1 MKKDA
6 NKQSGAHDAT
16 SRSTD
21 RRKHKRSPL
30 KLGVRFLIADGT
42 EHTGTVTDISLG
54 GMAIQTDAEPDQGSI
69 VIAYV
74 EGFGRLEGMVA
85 RLNNKGFAVHL
96 TLSAIKREKLEERLS
111 TNKKTAP
118 QEGRRHERETTS
130 AATRI
135 VRADGRELPCRVIDL
150 SLGGVSVET
159 AEWPAL
165 GEQVMVGKMRGRVVR
180 HHELGIAIEF
190 TDIPPSRGSLAE
202 QLVAADRSAAA

>member
-1 MKKDA
+1 MTMKL
-6 NKQSGAHDAT
+6 N
-16 SRSTD
+16 
-21 RRKHKRSPL
+21 
-30 KLGVRFLIADGT
+30 VRFLLQDGS
-42 EHTGTVTDISLG
+42 EHNGQVADISVG
-54 GMAIQTDAEPDQGSI
+54 GMMIMSEAKPADGSI

-74 EGFGRLEGMVA
+74 QDLGRLEGLVS
-85 RLNNKGFAVHL
+85 RIDDHGFAVRL
-96 TLSAIKREKLEERLS
+96 TLSAMRRDKLEERLTTGRKPS
-111 TNKKTAP
+111 GA
-118 QEGRRHERETTS
+118 EGRRHERES
-130 AATRI
+130 AAGVTRI

-202 QLVAADRSAAA
+202 RLMSSTRAA

>member
-1 MKKDA
+1 MTNDA
-6 NKQSGAHDAT
+6 VNQAGSGEARGA
-16 SRSTD
+16 D
-21 RRKHKRSPL
+21 RRKHRRAAL
-30 KLGVRFLIADGT
+30 KLGVRFLLADGT
-42 EHTGTVTDISLG
+42 EHSGTVTDISLG
-54 GMAIQTDAEPDQGSI
+54 GMAIASEAEPASGSI

-85 RLNNKGFAVHL
+85 RLNSKGFAVRL

-111 TNKKTAP
+111 TNKKIAHH
-118 QEGRRHERETTS
+118 EGRKHEREATAT
-130 AATRI
+130 ATRI
-135 VRADGRELPCRVIDL
+135 IRSDGRSLPCRVIDL

-165 GEQVMVGKMRGRVVR
+165 GEQVVVGKMRGRVVR

-202 QLVAADRSAAA
+202 QLVSGDRSAA